1 MSESQGRR
9 LSIMILRNSS
19 NWILPL
25 SVLSISDMMWYVMFR
40 CALYPKIRIA
50 FIKSFGLRCPLP
62 ELSR

>member
-1 MSESQGRR
+1 
-9 LSIMILRNSS
+9 MILRNSS

-50 FIKSFGLRCPLP
+50 FIRSFGLRCPLP